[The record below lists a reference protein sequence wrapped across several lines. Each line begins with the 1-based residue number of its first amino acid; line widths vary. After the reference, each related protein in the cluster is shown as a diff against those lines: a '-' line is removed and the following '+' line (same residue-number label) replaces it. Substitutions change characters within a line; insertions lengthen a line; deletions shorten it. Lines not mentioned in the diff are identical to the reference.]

1 MSEHEQLNERDREQV
16 EERHEH
22 GAEHYRKVY
31 LTLLVLLVLSVAGPF
46 LGIVWVTLITAF
58 GIALVKANL
67 VIQNFMHLR
76 WEKRLVKWVL
86 ISSLVLMAL
95 FVAGVAPDVMRHEGQ
110 NWVNVAQ
117 IKLNWP
123 TASNASGSAT
133 VTAVPSSACSSSL
146 ACSSSIPRSTASAAA
161 TFTQFWPS

>member
-58 GIALVKANL
+58 GIALVKANV

-95 FVAGVAPDVMRHEGQ
+95 FVAGVAPDVMRHEGH
-110 NWVNVAQ
+110 NWVNVA
-117 IKLNWP
+117 
-123 TASNASGSAT
+123 AAD
-133 VTAVPSSACSSSL
+133 AVDCGIEDEHAEEAGFCVFV
-146 ACSSSIPRSTASAAA
+146 STACMYGEMCDSND
-161 TFTQFWPS
+161 TH